1 MTFRNGDKY
10 VGTWSEDEEGNLY
23 GEGIYTWVNGSKQKG
38 KYVKGKWVAEGTK
51 PTVTKTPIISQEKQ
65 GHFTPPADP
74 KKTTSQATPTIVDR
88 KTGFSYVF
96 IVFRNIV
103 AWVIS
108 LAVFAFT
115 FAYMQGTDSVWN
127 MIWVCAV
134 MWLAQWIYAGDG
146 IFKDSWWN
154 PLAIFGVV
162 LIINALIYLCSGIFG
177 IGGLSLIIAAVFW
190 GFVGFMAIG
199 KAFDD

>member
-1 MTFRNGDKY
+1 M
-10 VGTWSEDEEGNLY
+10 
-23 GEGIYTWVNGSKQKG
+23 
-38 KYVKGKWVAEGTK
+38 
-51 PTVTKTPIISQEKQ
+51 
-65 GHFTPPADP
+65 P
-74 KKTTSQATPTIVDR
+74 KKTTSQPTPTIVEHVDNTDSR
-88 KTGFSYVF
+88 KTGISYIFV
-96 IVFRNIV
+96 VLRNIV

-108 LAVFAFT
+108 LAVFALT
-115 FAYMQGTDSVWN
+115 FAYMQGPDSVWN
-127 MIWVCAV
+127 MIWVCV
-134 MWLAQWIYAGDG
+134 IMWLAQWIYAGDG

-177 IGGLSLIIAAVFW
+177 TGGSSLIIAGVFW